1 MIDYL
6 TTLSYVDNTELVR
19 WEFVLGA
26 GYTANAAIQDRRI
39 KAIGT
44 VSAVNIGSIFRNGW
58 ENNVKSIDALPY
70 VEAGSNAR
78 TSDISSGEYAIMPLA
93 PMKESDA
100 PNEELRQAWEYYH
113 PLARSIQQH
122 RVTLLCAALTRLL
135 PMMLTIWR
143 KCT

>member
-1 MIDYL
+1 M
-6 TTLSYVDNTELVR
+6 
-19 WEFVLGA
+19 
-26 GYTANAAIQDRRI
+26 
-39 KAIGT
+39 
-44 VSAVNIGSIFRNGW
+44 FRNGW

-113 PLARSIQQH
+113 TPRAQYPTAPGYATLRSLNQIITYDAYHMAEVYLTQRCRLWRAARQG
-122 RVTLLCAALTRLL
+122 ANG
-135 PMMLTIWR
+135 
-143 KCT
+143 